1 MVIPQAMACGLPVI
15 TTSTTGASEII
26 ENNKEGFVIP
36 PNNKD
41 SLKEKIK
48 ILFNNY
54 NLMDDMS
61 KNSIKKVSEYYTWS
75 SYGNKIIEFYQKIYK
90 EFYEKN

>member
-1 MVIPQAMACGLPVI
+1 
-15 TTSTTGASEII
+15 
-26 ENNKEGFVIP
+26 
-36 PNNKD
+36 
-41 SLKEKIK
+41 
-48 ILFNNY
+48 
-54 NLMDDMS
+54 MDDMS